1 MKTIKTI
8 WFILA
13 LTIVGLGLTA
23 CHEDEYESRL
33 KLLIINDVTVSSS
46 AQTDTQTFR
55 NEDMSNYAVSSSDE
69 TWCHPVIKKETCQI
83 ITTIDEN
90 TTYDLREAVVTIT
103 DTKDGKS
110 SRTFK
115 VTQAQKDAL
124 LINKE
129 HAHFTNI
136 PTSGGQVTI
145 EVKTNVP
152 YTVKIDEANDDWIS
166 LASNAAS
173 TRGLESYHVVLDIA
187 KNESGAGRTG
197 YVYIINNKNT
207 DEAIKIII
215 DQLFDAFLTVDPT
228 SLSIDE
234 LGGTVK
240 TTVRSNIVYDVYS
253 QADWI
258 KRGTL
263 ETVDDETTIETFRV
277 EPFTEKKKSRTG
289 YVLIENA
296 AWDDKQVTVA
306 ITQTRALYIEESE
319 IAVNVG
325 DRLAVELY
333 NAAGDDNVTWT
344 SSNEKVATVTKDGT
358 VVGVADGTATVTVT
372 SADGKHTDT
381 VRVIVNVA
389 SEAKLNDSWSKVT
402 SDGLV
407 NSVTITLTNADT
419 REIYLKS
426 GTFYRVT
433 VDGEETTTE
442 NIGNDSGNVYMK
454 AGETHTV
461 SFSGIAPK
469 EPSATATYSYYMEWE
484 YTVDSK
490 AFTYKAIEK

>member
-1 MKTIKTI
+1 MK
-8 WFILA
+8 
-13 LTIVGLGLTA
+13 
-23 CHEDEYESRL
+23 
-33 KLLIINDVTVSSS
+33 
-46 AQTDTQTFR
+46 
-55 NEDMSNYAVSSSDE
+55 
-69 TWCHPVIKKETCQI
+69 
-83 ITTIDEN
+83 
-90 TTYDLREAVVTIT
+90 
-103 DTKDGKS
+103 
-110 SRTFK
+110 
-115 VTQAQKDAL
+115 
-124 LINKE
+124 
-129 HAHFTNI
+129 
-136 PTSGGQVTI
+136 
-145 EVKTNVP
+145 
-152 YTVKIDEANDDWIS
+152 
-166 LASNAAS
+166 
-173 TRGLESYHVVLDIA
+173 
-187 KNESGAGRTG
+187 
-197 YVYIINNKNT
+197 
-207 DEAIKIII
+207 
-215 DQLFDAFLTVDPT
+215 QLFLTSSPFT
-228 SLSIDE
+228 GS
-234 LGGTVK
+234 G
-240 TTVRSNIVYDVYS
+240 
-253 QADWI
+253 
-258 KRGTL
+258 
-263 ETVDDETTIETFRV
+263 

-333 NAAGDDNVTWT
+333 NATGDDNVTWT